1 MHNTVETHCN
11 ASLQKFKNIFRIPTN
26 RLPGWD
32 YLSSGYYFVTIC
44 TYKKKEYFGE
54 IVNGK
59 MNLSEIGKVTENE
72 LLKTEQIRQ
81 NVKMDEYV
89 IMPNHVH
96 AIIVIFNHVS
106 VETHCNASLHN
117 TFGPQSNNL
126 ASIIRGYKSSIKR
139 YTNKNNILFNWQPRF
154 YDHII
159 RTEKSYLEIKQYI
172 RNNPRNWS
180 EDEENITLKF

>member
-81 NVKMDEYV
+81 NVKIDEYG

-96 AIIVIFNHVS
+96 AIIVIHNTNA
-106 VETHCNASLHN
+106 VETSRRDVSTNKWQLRPSSL
-117 TFGPQSNNL
+117 G
-126 ASIIRGYKSSIKR
+126 SIIGQYKSIVTKR
-139 YTNKNNILFNWQPRF
+139 INRELKINFHWQSRYF
-154 YDHII
+154 DHII
-159 RTEKSYLEIKQYI
+159 RTEPSYLEIKQYI
-172 RNNPRNWS
+172 RNNPQNWS
-180 EDEENITLKF
+180 EDKYNGAL